1 MTDVA
6 PIPPITGTVSLA
18 VRVERAFEVFT
29 RSINSWWP
37 HRFHIGQAEVDE
49 VVLEPW
55 VDGRWY
61 ERGVDGSECD
71 WGRVLAWEPPHR
83 LLFTW
88 QINGSWQLDP
98 DPDHASEIEVLF
110 RPDGGVFDGGS
121 SCCGCSCSAC
131 AFAVASGRAVVEGEP
146 VVAEPASALGPGAA
160 ALPAGGAPSQ
170 ASVLAREAASLRAA
184 FKVASEQ
191 V

>member
-18 VRVERAFEVFT
+18 VPVERAFEVFT

-88 QINGSWQLDP
+88 QINGSWQFDP

-110 RPDGGVFDGGS
+110 RPDGSGS
-121 SCCGCSCSAC
+121 VVEVEHRLFERLVG
-131 AFAVASGRAVVEGEP
+131 GRAINDAINGGGGWALLLDGYAKT
-146 VVAEPASALGPGAA
+146 VAD
-160 ALPAGGAPSQ
+160 Q
-170 ASVLAREAASLRAA
+170 
-184 FKVASEQ
+184 
-191 V
+191 